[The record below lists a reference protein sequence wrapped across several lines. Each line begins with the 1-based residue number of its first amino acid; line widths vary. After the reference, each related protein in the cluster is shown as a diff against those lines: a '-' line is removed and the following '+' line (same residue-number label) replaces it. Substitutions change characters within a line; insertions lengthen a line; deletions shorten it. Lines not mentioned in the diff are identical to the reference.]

1 MGNMANRA
9 QPTPLP
15 PGLTDA
21 ELAARAAC
29 GEQAAFERI
38 MRLHNRKLFRTARAI
53 LRDDGEAEDALQE
66 AYLHAYRSFA
76 EFRGD
81 AQLSTWL
88 ARIVANEALQRLRK
102 RERRAEIVPMQAG
115 VADKELEGV
124 ADMKTDKS
132 PEAATHSGELRRV
145 LEKQIDALPD
155 DYRAV
160 FMLRAVEELTVE
172 ETAAILSIPEATVRS
187 RFFRARSLLR
197 EGLALKID
205 LACEDA
211 FSFDGE
217 RCDRMVAF
225 VLDHLNRQEPT

>member
-1 MGNMANRA
+1 MATRV
-9 QPTPLP
+9 QPETLP
-15 PGLTDA
+15 QGIPDA
-21 ELAARAAC
+21 ELVQRAAR
-29 GEQAAFERI
+29 GDQAAFERI
-38 MRLHNRKLFRTARAI
+38 MRLYNRQLFRTARAI

-66 AYLHAYRSFA
+66 GYLQAYRSLGS
-76 EFRGD
+76 FRGD
-81 AQLSTWL
+81 ARLSTWL

-115 VADKELEGV
+115 MADQELEGI

-172 ETAAILSIPEATVRS
+172 ETAAILAIPEATVRS

-211 FSFDGE
+211 FAFDGA
-217 RCDRMVAF
+217 RCDRIVGF
-225 VLDHLNRQEPT
+225 VLDQLNRQEKV

>member
-1 MGNMANRA
+1 MGMSRV
-9 QPTPLP
+9 QPLTLP
-15 PGLTDA
+15 QGIPDA
-21 ELAARAAC
+21 ELAGRAAR
-29 GEQAAFERI
+29 GDQAAFERI

-115 VADKELEGV
+115 VTDQELEGA

-172 ETAAILSIPEATVRS
+172 ETAAILAIPEATVRS

-197 EGLALKID
+197 ESLAKEID
-205 LACEDA
+205 VAYEDA
-211 FSFDGE
+211 FGFAGD
-217 RCDRMVAF
+217 RCDRIVAN
-225 VLDHLNRQEPT
+225 VMARIRAKA